1 MLTPPKSPFGYDLL
15 VYVWVIFLSVLGG
28 IVNFTRK
35 MREGK
40 VRVFNITEFI
50 GELVTSA
57 FSGLCTFWL
66 CEWANL
72 DQLLMVVFVAIS
84 GHMGSRAIMLF
95 ERWAEDKFQKL
106 GGVNDAHH
114 G

>member
-1 MLTPPKSPFGYDLL
+1 MIEPPRNPFGYELA
-15 VYVWVIFLSVLGG
+15 VYLWVIFLSVLGG

-50 GELVTSA
+50 GELFTSG

-84 GHMGSRAIMLF
+84 GHMGSRAIALLELWV
-95 ERWAEDKFQKL
+95 ERRFKNL
-106 GGVNDAHH
+106 GG
-114 G
+114 